1 MIDAHPYRAP
11 AEEFEEDLDESALDA
26 NAGEPAARKRH
37 TPVDLATAS
46 QAERNSLL
54 GNQSPIAMAESGDVK
69 PTRAGRMEFDLLAES
84 LAARAV
90 ELRDAELAVRAAQQ
104 RYREALQ
111 AFNQF
116 VAPVGG

>member
-26 NAGEPAARKRH
+26 HDGEPAARKRY

-54 GNQSPIAMAESGDVK
+54 GIQSPAAMLESGNIK
-69 PTRAGRMEFDLLAES
+69 PTRAGSMQFDLLAEA

-90 ELRDAELAVRAAQQ
+90 ELRDSELAVRAAQK
-104 RYREALQ
+104 RYAEALQ
-111 AFNQF
+111 AFNQH
-116 VAPVGG
+116 VAPVVP